1 MAPTEPRCMSPT
13 EAEETVCIQSAF
25 IYHLGVPKQGE
36 GGGMNRE
43 DETWDCTFPFSFELL
58 PLFLFF
64 FLHFFSPQ
72 RSAALSELE
81 VTISFPDISV
91 IVFDESL
98 V

>member
-1 MAPTEPRCMSPT
+1 MALTEPRCMSPT
-13 EAEETVCIQSAF
+13 EAVETVCIQSAF

-58 PLFLFF
+58 PLFLIFF
-64 FLHFFSPQ
+64 T
-72 RSAALSELE
+72 AALSELE